1 MRLVSPYFTVF
12 NTMPFVLCSSIG
24 LRRGGECIRPDAK
37 SSNCRLFVKI
47 IFIMW
52 ESIARLVLKFRFL
65 LLIVLLS
72 ATAYMAYRASH
83 VKLSYDFN
91 SAIPTDNPK
100 YKAYQE
106 FRKRFGDDG
115 NLLVVGLQTDKLFQ
129 ADIFTDYVALTER
142 LKRVPGVDNVLG
154 VSSVVNLIRDTNT
167 NKFKTVPIFSAP
179 FTQARLDSSKAVL
192 LSLPF
197 YKGLLYNPETNVWR
211 TVVNVNKN
219 VMNSAA
225 RIVTVRGI
233 TDAID
238 SFSRQHSTLDLHY
251 SGLPLIRAKMAVK
264 VAHETTW
271 FLLGSVLILSIIMLV
286 FFRSL
291 STMLLSLTV
300 VVIGVI
306 FSLGTMDLFGYK
318 ITLLNALTPTLVV
331 VIGIPNCIYFMN
343 KYHTAFKDTGDK
355 HEALVVMIGRMGIVT
370 LFCNLTAAIGFG
382 VFALTHSAILNE
394 FGVVAGIN
402 IMLLFFIS
410 FILIPVVLSFL
421 PAPTPSQMR
430 YLSNPWLKSILVRLE
445 NWTLH
450 HRRPVYIITGIALVI
465 AIAGMTR
472 LHSEG
477 FIVDDLPHNDPL
489 YTDLKFFE
497 TNFKGVM
504 PLEIVIDMKRRKG
517 LLINT
522 IKTLD
527 SIEQLSDYIAARPD
541 MARPLSLVDGL
552 KFMRQAYFGGD
563 SSAYVV
569 PNSTDMIFLSQYLS
583 GGALT
588 GGATGGGATAGG
600 LGSLLKSFVDS
611 NQQRLRI
618 SIEMADIGSK
628 RLPGVLAELQQKTS
642 ELFDSTKYHVEF
654 TGTSVTYLEGSSFII
669 KGLRD
674 SIEWAFVLIAACM
687 LFLFRSFR
695 ILVCSLVPNVIP
707 LIITAGIMGWA
718 GVRLRPST
726 VIVFSIALGIAI
738 DITIR
743 FLVNYRQEAPKA
755 ASPEKAVTGTIN
767 TTGISILYTS
777 MTLTAGFVVFCF
789 SDFGGIIALGW
800 LTSLTLVIATVTNL
814 VFLPVLLL
822 SLTRGRK
829 KS

>member
-1 MRLVSPYFTVF
+1 M
-12 NTMPFVLCSSIG
+12 
-24 LRRGGECIRPDAK
+24 
-37 SSNCRLFVKI
+37 
-47 IFIMW
+47 
-52 ESIARLVLKFRFL
+52 VLKFRFL

-541 MARPLSLVDGL
+541 MARPLSLVEGL

-777 MTLTAGFVVFCF
+777 MTLIAGFVIFCF